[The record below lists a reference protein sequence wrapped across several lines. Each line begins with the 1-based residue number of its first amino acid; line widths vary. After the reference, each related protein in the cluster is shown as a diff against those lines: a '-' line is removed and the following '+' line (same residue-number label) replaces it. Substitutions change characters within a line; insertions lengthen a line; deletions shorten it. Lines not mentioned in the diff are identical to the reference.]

1 MLVAAMLTRALR
13 SLLLHCWNDD
23 MKLTSRIRIARQNAG
38 LSQQELSERIGVTRG
53 AVANWESDSEVTP
66 TVEHMIRLA
75 ILTGVSFEWL
85 ATGRG
90 AGNDDQES
98 PHLVAAPEEFARDSD
113 ERSLLQLFREAPKQ
127 QRPLIL
133 DVVEVHARK
142 RRA

>member
-1 MLVAAMLTRALR
+1 
-13 SLLLHCWNDD
+13 

-53 AVANWESDSEVTP
+53 AVANWESDSEITP

-90 AGNDDQES
+90 AGNDDQAS
-98 PHLVAAPEEFARDSD
+98 SQPVAAPEEFARDSD
-113 ERSLLQLFREAPKQ
+113 ERCLLQLFREAPKQ

-133 DVVEVHARK
+133 DVIEVHARK